1 MVTRPVINE
10 QRENDENQ
18 NIEQNR
24 NGMGVQEYI
33 QRNNDMLGIFHRVH
47 RNIQNIPIINIDNEI
62 DIEEYMDIDS
72 DSDSDSESDSDSDSD
87 SDSESDSDSDSDDDE
102 YDPNDPND
110 PNVPNEDNNNDIVN
124 EEYDMNIID
133 EARFVVGNNLFNKNI
148 HNILSELEDARW
160 NLLERLRFVE
170 AYSRYRENDIENQE
184 NYYEE
189 RVEDIE
195 FDEFDELDIIINDY
209 QRQID
214 GQYRENE

>member
-10 QRENDENQ
+10 QRENDENDENQ

-62 DIEEYMDIDS
+62 DIEEYMDVDSES
-72 DSDSDSESDSDSDSD
+72 DSDSDSESDSDSDS
-87 SDSESDSDSDSDDDE
+87 ESDSDDDE
-102 YDPNDPND
+102 YDPND
-110 PNVPNEDNNNDIVN
+110 PNEDNNNDIVN

-195 FDEFDELDIIINDY
+195 FDELDIIINDY

>member
-62 DIEEYMDIDS
+62 DIEEYMDV
-72 DSDSDSESDSDSDSD
+72 DSESDSDSDSD

-102 YDPNDPND
+102 YD
-110 PNVPNEDNNNDIVN
+110 PNEDNNNDIVN

-189 RVEDIE
+189 RVEYI
-195 FDEFDELDIIINDY
+195 EFDELDIIINDY

-214 GQYRENE
+214 

>member
-87 SDSESDSDSDSDDDE
+87 SDSESDSESDSDDDE
-102 YDPNDPND
+102 YD
-110 PNVPNEDNNNDIVN
+110 PNEDNNNDIVN

-195 FDEFDELDIIINDY
+195 FDELDIIINDY

-214 GQYRENE
+214 

>member
-1 MVTRPVINE
+1 
-10 QRENDENQ
+10 
-18 NIEQNR
+18 
-24 NGMGVQEYI
+24 
-33 QRNNDMLGIFHRVH
+33 
-47 RNIQNIPIINIDNEI
+47 
-62 DIEEYMDIDS
+62 
-72 DSDSDSESDSDSDSD
+72 
-87 SDSESDSDSDSDDDE
+87 
-102 YDPNDPND
+102 
-110 PNVPNEDNNNDIVN
+110 
-124 EEYDMNIID
+124 
-133 EARFVVGNNLFNKNI
+133 LFNKNI

>member
-62 DIEEYMDIDS
+62 DIEEYMDVDSES
-72 DSDSDSESDSDSDSD
+72 DSDSDSESDSDSDS
-87 SDSESDSDSDSDDDE
+87 ESDSDDDE
-102 YDPNDPND
+102 YDPND

-195 FDEFDELDIIINDY
+195 FDELDIIINDY

>member
-62 DIEEYMDIDS
+62 DIEEYMDVDSES
-72 DSDSDSESDSDSDSD
+72 DSDSDSESDSDSDS
-87 SDSESDSDSDSDDDE
+87 ESDSDDDE
-102 YDPNDPND
+102 YD
-110 PNVPNEDNNNDIVN
+110 PNEDNNNDIVN

-189 RVEDIE
+189 RIEDI
-195 FDEFDELDIIINDY
+195 EFDELDIIINDY

-214 GQYRENE
+214 

>member
-62 DIEEYMDIDS
+62 DIEEYMDVDSES
-72 DSDSDSESDSDSDSD
+72 DSDSDSESDSDSDS
-87 SDSESDSDSDSDDDE
+87 ESDSDDEE
-102 YDPNDPND
+102 YD
-110 PNVPNEDNNNDIVN
+110 PNEDNNNDIVN

-195 FDEFDELDIIINDY
+195 FDELDIIINDY

>member
-62 DIEEYMDIDS
+62 DIEEYMDV
-72 DSDSDSESDSDSDSD
+72 DSESDSDSD
-87 SDSESDSDSDSDDDE
+87 SDSESDSDSDSESDSDDDE
-102 YDPNDPND
+102 YD
-110 PNVPNEDNNNDIVN
+110 PNEDNNNDIVN

-189 RVEDIE
+189 RVEYI
-195 FDEFDELDIIINDY
+195 EFDELDIIINDY

-214 GQYRENE
+214 

>member
-1 MVTRPVINE
+1 
-10 QRENDENQ
+10 
-18 NIEQNR
+18 
-24 NGMGVQEYI
+24 
-33 QRNNDMLGIFHRVH
+33 
-47 RNIQNIPIINIDNEI
+47 
-62 DIEEYMDIDS
+62 
-72 DSDSDSESDSDSDSD
+72 
-87 SDSESDSDSDSDDDE
+87 
-102 YDPNDPND
+102 
-110 PNVPNEDNNNDIVN
+110 
-124 EEYDMNIID
+124 MNIID

-195 FDEFDELDIIINDY
+195 FDELDIIINDY

>member
-62 DIEEYMDIDS
+62 DIEEYMDVDSES
-72 DSDSDSESDSDSDSD
+72 DSDSDSESDSDSDS
-87 SDSESDSDSDSDDDE
+87 ESDSDDDE
-102 YDPNDPND
+102 YD
-110 PNVPNEDNNNDIVN
+110 PNEDNNNDIVN

-189 RVEDIE
+189 RVEYI
-195 FDEFDELDIIINDY
+195 EFDELDIIINDY

-214 GQYRENE
+214 

>member
-10 QRENDENQ
+10 QRENDENDENQ

-72 DSDSDSESDSDSDSD
+72 DSDSDSESESDSD
-87 SDSESDSDSDSDDDE
+87 SDSESDSDDDSESDSDDDE
-102 YDPNDPND
+102 YDPND

-195 FDEFDELDIIINDY
+195 FDELDIIINDY

>member
-62 DIEEYMDIDS
+62 DIEEYMDV
-72 DSDSDSESDSDSDSD
+72 DSESDSDSD
-87 SDSESDSDSDSDDDE
+87 SDSESDSDSDSESDSDDDE
-102 YDPNDPND
+102 YD
-110 PNVPNEDNNNDIVN
+110 PNEDNNNDIVN

-189 RVEDIE
+189 RIEDI
-195 FDEFDELDIIINDY
+195 EFDELDIIINDY

-214 GQYRENE
+214 

>member
-62 DIEEYMDIDS
+62 DIEEYMDVDSES
-72 DSDSDSESDSDSDSD
+72 DSDSDSESDSDSDS
-87 SDSESDSDSDSDDDE
+87 ESDSDDDE
-102 YDPNDPND
+102 YD
-110 PNVPNEDNNNDIVN
+110 PNEDNNNDIVN

-214 GQYRENE
+214 

>member
-189 RVEDIE
+189 RIEDI
-195 FDEFDELDIIINDY
+195 EFDELDIIINDY

-214 GQYRENE
+214 

>member
-62 DIEEYMDIDS
+62 DIEEYMDVDSES
-72 DSDSDSESDSDSDSD
+72 DSDSDSESDSDSDS
-87 SDSESDSDSDSDDDE
+87 ESDSDDDE
-102 YDPNDPND
+102 YD
-110 PNVPNEDNNNDIVN
+110 PNEDNNNDIVN

>member
-62 DIEEYMDIDS
+62 DIEEYMDVDSES
-72 DSDSDSESDSDSDSD
+72 DSDSDSESDSDSDSE
-87 SDSESDSDSDSDDDE
+87 SDSESDSDDDE
-102 YDPNDPND
+102 YDPND

-195 FDEFDELDIIINDY
+195 FDELDIIINDY

>member
-62 DIEEYMDIDS
+62 DIEEYMDV
-72 DSDSDSESDSDSDSD
+72 DSESDSDSD
-87 SDSESDSDSDSDDDE
+87 SDSESDSDSDSESDSDDDE
-102 YDPNDPND
+102 YD
-110 PNVPNEDNNNDIVN
+110 PNEDNNNDIVN

-214 GQYRENE
+214 